1 MNSFIQVFVAFKAFT
16 SNLVLKIG
24 CRVTFLFSLFVSILL
39 GILIVYLYEVP
50 VKDVQIYAHKT
61 KGGNEKNYSI
71 LKMNMNYGVGLT
83 DKYMKNYQS
92 GVKLDIIVTDN
103 WRKHSNRYIEF
114 TQYTNN
120 VLGINFPYDPT
131 KIDKLFRDSAGK
143 DFTDSIMSIYAIH
156 LTESKLPR
164 TIGSIKTEDSFET
177 YKTLVNTRYGKQTIN
192 QSDKFSAIY
201 KKTNNCVDSITG
213 LDSFGALC
221 YVAFVDS
228 GQNKPIEIPSSPSLT
243 EPSVLSL
250 YDISQSY
257 FRFTIDVPAE
267 QNGAR
272 LEFDFGGATEF
283 SGIYPKPDVITMSSI
298 IYTDLNKLHYICDNG
313 LWLHAK
319 FSQMENFQILR
330 MFIMT
335 TLWGFFVALAFSS
348 AFKSLKISSR
358 KYRIKLN
365 QKAKKQINHLE

>member
-24 CRVTFLFSLFVSILL
+24 CKVTFLFSLFVSFLL

-83 DKYMKNYQS
+83 DKYMKNYKS
-92 GVKLDIIVTDN
+92 GIKLDIIVTDN
-103 WRKHSNRYIEF
+103 WRKHSKGCYK
-114 TQYTNN
+114 YTEYRNN
-120 VLGINFPYDPT
+120 VLGINFPYNQT
-131 KIDKLFRDSAGK
+131 IIDKLFRDSAGK
-143 DFTDSIMSIYAIH
+143 DFTDCIMSIYAIH

-164 TIGSIKTEDSFET
+164 TIGTIKTEDSFET
-177 YKTLVNTRYGKQTIN
+177 FKTIIKTQYGKQTIN
-192 QSDKFSAIY
+192 QSDKLSALY
-201 KKTNNCVDSITG
+201 KKTYNYVDTITG

-243 EPSVLSL
+243 EPSILSL

-267 QNGAR
+267 QNGAK

-298 IYTDLNKLHYICDNG
+298 TYTDLNKLSYICDNG

-319 FSQMENFQILR
+319 FNQMENIQILR
-330 MFIMT
+330 MFIIT

-365 QKAKKQINHLE
+365 QKA